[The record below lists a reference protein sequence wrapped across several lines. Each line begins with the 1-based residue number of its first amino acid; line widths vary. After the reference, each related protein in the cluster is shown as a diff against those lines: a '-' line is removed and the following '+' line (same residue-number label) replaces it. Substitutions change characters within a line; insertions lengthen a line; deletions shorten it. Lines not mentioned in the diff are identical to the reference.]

1 MIIINICLN
10 PLGFDCLFT
19 HDRDLH
25 EIKVVYDYTR
35 IASYR
40 RLRVGNVGDEYG
52 YWLLKGNECCS
63 AGGFPSN
70 PCRTVTNWLT

>member
-10 PLGFDCLFT
+10 PLGLTASSHGPDP
-19 HDRDLH
+19 H

-40 RLRVGNVGDEYG
+40 RLRVGTVGEQVR
-52 YWLLKGNECCS
+52 LLALEGEQMLLCW
-63 AGGFPSN
+63 GFSK
-70 PCRTVTNWLT
+70 